1 MPGPAT
7 TPLQSIPSVEIRAA
21 LGRVVRSSPFLHSP
35 QLQRFLSFLVGETL
49 AGRGGLLKEYVVGLE
64 VFNRAN
70 SFDPRLDSL
79 VRVEARRLRE
89 ALRAYYEGEGRGD
102 PIAIDVP
109 KGAYVPTFG
118 RREPSGAAPEPEI
131 ARPPAMPA
139 SAEPPSIGSAGD
151 RAAPAMSAGTAP
163 RSRRAATVLLVIA
176 AVAIGLVITWQLVR
190 TRQVEALTER
200 DSIVLAGF
208 SNSTGEAI
216 FDETLKQG
224 LATGL
229 EQSPF
234 LNIVPD
240 RRVGRLLTLMG
251 RAPGAHLSPE
261 LARELCLRA
270 EGKAS
275 INGSLDRV
283 GSQYV
288 LGLTA
293 TSCSTGD
300 EFAHVQVEA
309 DRKESVLKA
318 LGAATSMMRGKLGES
333 LSSVQKFQMPIEE
346 ATTSSLEALQAYS
359 LGRKTAR
366 EKGSPADI
374 PFYQRAIEIDPHF
387 AAALAAL
394 GVSYINL
401 GQPSVAADYL
411 ERASQLRE
419 RVSERERFRISAYYH
434 QAVTGDL
441 EKANEIYEL
450 WTQSYPREFAAYINL
465 GLGHIWLGDYERALE
480 DTRRALSLEPGNVLA
495 YTNLAAIS
503 IKLGRQEE
511 AKRALDQAR
520 DRNLTSKFLQ
530 SILCYLAFLQGDPS
544 APARQ
549 LTQAGN
555 SPGDQ
560 DALLSL
566 QADTEAYFGRL
577 EKARDLSRRAAAAA
591 TSAGAKE
598 AGAGW
603 LVNAALRE
611 AEFGNA
617 AASRTAADEAMRLA
631 PGRDVVA
638 VAALAKA
645 RAGDAG
651 EAEALLADLET
662 RNPRNTAIR
671 LYWAPTIRAAI
682 ALRNRNPNRAL
693 DILQAVLPY
702 DLASPPP
709 VGLATLYPVYLRGE
723 ANLLAKRGAP
733 AAEQFQRIL
742 DHPGLVLNFPLHAL
756 SCLQLARAKAVSSDR
771 AGARRQYERLFE
783 LWKGA
788 DPGLGLLKTARA
800 EYKNLR

>member
-7 TPLQSIPSVEIRAA
+7 TPIEALPPVEVRAA

-35 QLQRFLSFLVGETL
+35 QLRRFLSFLVGETL
-49 AGRGGLLKEYVVGLE
+49 AGRGGLLKEYVIGLE
-64 VFNRAN
+64 VFSRPS

-89 ALRAYYEGEGRGD
+89 ALRAYYEGEGRAD
-102 PIAIDVP
+102 PITIEVP
-109 KGAYVPTFG
+109 KGAYVPAF
-118 RREPSGAAPEPEI
+118 RRTIPSAAAPVTK
-131 ARPPAMPA
+131 AVRPPVA
-139 SAEPPSIGSAGD
+139 SAV
-151 RAAPAMSAGTAP
+151 AGTEAAP
-163 RSRRAATVLLVIA
+163 RSRRVATVLLVIA
-176 AVAIGLVITWQLVR
+176 AVATALTIAWQLLR
-190 TRQVEALTER
+190 TRQVEALGER
-200 DSIVLAGF
+200 DSVVLAGF
-208 SNSTGEAI
+208 SNSTGEVI

-251 RAPGAHLSPE
+251 RAPGAQLSPD

-270 EGKAS
+270 EGKAFIS
-275 INGSLDRV
+275 GSLDRV

-300 EFAHVQVEA
+300 DFAHVQTEA
-309 DRKESVLKA
+309 DRREAVLRA
-318 LGAATSMMRGKLGES
+318 LSAAASMMRGKLGES
-333 LSSVQKFQMPIEE
+333 LSSIQKFQMPIEE

-374 PFYQRAIEIDPHF
+374 PFYQRAIGLDPDF

-401 GQPSVAADYL
+401 GQPSIAGEYL
-411 ERASQLRE
+411 ERAFLLRG

-441 EKANEIYEL
+441 EQANDIYGL
-450 WTQSYPREFAAYINL
+450 WTQSYPREFAPYINL
-465 GLGHIWLGDYERALE
+465 GLGHIWLGDYERALDE
-480 DTRRALSLEPGNVLA
+480 TQRALNLEPGNVLA
-495 YTNLAAIS
+495 YSNLAAICL
-503 IKLGRQEE
+503 KLGRQED

-520 DRNLTSKFLQ
+520 ERSLSSKFLR
-530 SILCYLAFLQGDPS
+530 SNVCYLAFLQGDTS
-544 APARQ
+544 AAAQQ
-549 LTQAGN
+549 LAQSGS

-566 QADTEAYFGRL
+566 QADTEAHFGRL
-577 EKARDLSRRAAAAA
+577 GKARELSRRAAEAAA
-591 TSAGAKE
+591 QAGAKE

-617 AASRTAADEAMRLA
+617 AASRAAVDEALRLA

-645 RAGDAG
+645 RAGDVR
-651 EAEALLADLET
+651 EAEALLADLEQ
-662 RNPRNTAIR
+662 RNPLNTVIR
-671 LYWAPTIRAAI
+671 LYWAPAIRAAI
-682 ALRNRNPNRAL
+682 ALRDRNPARAL
-693 DILQAVLPY
+693 ELLEAVLPH

-709 VGLATLYPVYLRGE
+709 IGLATLYPVYLRGE
-723 ANLLAKRGAP
+723 ANLMAKRGAQ
-733 AAEQFQRIL
+733 AAEQFQRVL

-756 SCLQLARAKAVSSDR
+756 SCLQLARAR
-771 AGARRQYERLFE
+771 ALAGDGPGARREYERLFE
-783 LWKGA
+783 LWKDA
-788 DPGLGLLKTARA
+788 DPDLGVLKTARA
-800 EYKNLR
+800 EYRGLQ